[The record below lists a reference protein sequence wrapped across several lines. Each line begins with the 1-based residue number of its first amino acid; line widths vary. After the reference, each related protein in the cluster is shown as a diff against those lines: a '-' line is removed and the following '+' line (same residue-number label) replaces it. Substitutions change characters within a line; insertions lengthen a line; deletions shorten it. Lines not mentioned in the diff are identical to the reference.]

1 MNALLP
7 FLILGITAGSVYG
20 LTGTGLVLTYK
31 TSGIFNFA
39 QGAVAT
45 TGAYAFYILHDD
57 VLHLPAVPTALICVF
72 VVGPVLGL
80 GLEAMARRLADASA
94 TMQVVATIGLVLVVQ
109 GFFSA
114 TFGTLAR
121 TFPAWLP
128 QHTVNIGGAFVGVD
142 QMIITGIA
150 LAATVALFLFFR
162 LTRLGLAMRGVV
174 DNPELL
180 DLGGTSPAAVRR
192 WAWII
197 GSSFATLA
205 GILLAPSLNLD
216 AVVLTLLVVQ
226 AFGAAAIGRFS
237 SLPLTYIGGLVIG
250 IAASVATKYVVTS
263 SAALAGLPASIP
275 FIVLFLVLVFT
286 PRSRLADRRVR
297 RPRPVPRYTAPARVQ
312 LAGAVMVGAAL
323 LLVPHLVNVGQLP
336 YWSDALTQV
345 VLFLSLGLLVRTS
358 GQVSLCQAAFAAIGA
373 TTMGHL
379 TAGFGLPWGA
389 ALLLAGLA
397 AVPIGAFIAIPAIRL
412 PGVFLALATFGFGV
426 TMEQMGYPLWIMF
439 GSSSLGQAVNRP
451 SFAQGDIAY
460 YYLMLAFAV
469 LAGLLVVWLVR
480 SRLGRLLRGMA
491 DSPVALATH
500 GTSVTVT
507 RVLVFCVAA
516 FLAAVSGALF
526 GGVVHT
532 VTSAD
537 FTSFSSLTLLA
548 LLVIMPG
555 REPWYAFGAGFA
567 LVVLPSWISTGATV
581 GDWLNVAFGLAAVQ
595 VALGFAPR
603 NDRLHRF
610 LDRIGGRRPAVTG
623 PVRLWLPGPPR
634 RGLRSP
640 GRRRRA
646 AAAAEL
652 AVPSAASA
660 AANGRVAAAP
670 AAGLDLAHVTV
681 RYGGHVAVNDV
692 SLTAPVGQ
700 ITGLIGPNG
709 AGKTTLFNV
718 ASGLVRPAG
727 GTLRLHGADLSALDP
742 AARAR
747 HGLGR
752 TFQKME
758 LFDSLTVR
766 ENVSLGREA
775 GQAGR
780 RPWRHLAETSA
791 ERRRRGA
798 AAEQAMT
805 LAGIGRAGRPP
816 GSRAVHRAAAARGTG
831 PLPGG
836 PVRRAAARRAV
847 LRAGRGGDRAVRRD
861 PQRGRRGAGRRHPA
875 GGARHGA
882 GHDHLPLRPRAGLR
896 DEDLRGDHGGREF
909 QRRGPGRLPGHRAGR
924 PAATKDGE
932 VAGMLELRGIEAGY
946 GEHTVLRDVWL
957 TVQPGTVVAV
967 LGPNGAGKTTL
978 LRVVSGL
985 LRPSAGTVLLGG
997 EDVTRARPYARARRG
1012 LCHIPEGRGIYPTLT
1027 VRENLVLHSPKGD
1040 EAAALDRAVAAFP
1053 VLGEKLRQPAGQLS
1067 GGQQQMLSLVRAYL
1081 TSPKLVLVDEASM
1094 GLAPVIVDKIF
1105 EFLGEIAASGTA
1117 LLLVEQYV
1125 SRALALASHVY
1136 LLNKGGVVFS
1146 GKPRDIADDLFVH
1159 YLGIAA
1165 GAH

>member
-7 FLILGITAGSVYG
+7 FVILGITAGSVYG

-45 TGAYAFYILHDD
+45 TGAYVFYILHDD

-72 VVGPVLGL
+72 VLGPVLGL
-80 GLEAMARRLADASA
+80 GLEAMARRLAGASA
-94 TMQVVATIGLVLVVQ
+94 TMQVAATVGLVLVVQ

-128 QHTVNIGGAFVGVD
+128 QHAVSIGGAFVGED

-192 WAWII
+192 WSWII

-205 GILLAPSLNLD
+205 GILLAPTLNLD

-237 SLPLTYIGGLVIG
+237 SLPLTYLGGLVIG
-250 IAASVATKYVVTS
+250 VAASIATKYVVTA

-275 FIVLFLVLVFT
+275 FIVLFLVLLFT

-297 RPRPVPRYTAPARVQ
+297 RPRPAAAYSAPIRVQ
-312 LAGAVMVGAAL
+312 LAGAVVLGAVL
-323 LLVPHLVNVGQLP
+323 LLVPHLVNAGQLP
-336 YWSDALTQV
+336 FWSDALTQV

-379 TAGFGLPWGA
+379 TAGLGLPWGA

-426 TMEQMGYPLWIMF
+426 TMQQMGYPLWLMF
-439 GSSSLGQAVNRP
+439 GSSSLGQAVSRP

-469 LAGLLVVWLVR
+469 LAALVVVGLVR

-500 GTSVTVT
+500 GTSVVVT
-507 RVLVFCVAA
+507 RLLVFCLAA

-532 VTSAD
+532 VTSVD
-537 FTSFSSLTLLA
+537 FAAFSSLTLLA

-581 GDWLNVAFGLAAVQ
+581 SDWLNVLFGVAAVQ
-595 VALGFAPR
+595 VALGFVPR
-603 NDRLHRF
+603 NDRLHAF
-610 LDRIGGRRPAVTG
+610 LDRVGGRRASLTRQITPTARAPVTEPAAAGTG
-623 PVRLWLPGPPR
+623 GQTAVRAAGPPLTAR
-634 RGLRSP
+634 ANGGGP
-640 GRRRRA
+640 TAAGNA
-646 AAAAEL
+646 AAALTRA
-652 AVPSAASA
+652 
-660 AANGRVAAAP
+660 GP
-670 AAGLDLAHVTV
+670 ARDVTAGLDLAHVTV

-692 SLTAPVGQ
+692 SLSAPVGR

-718 ASGLVRPAG
+718 ASGLVRPGG
-727 GTLRLHGADLSALDP
+727 GTLRLHGADMAGLDP

-758 LFDSLTVR
+758 LFDSLTAG
-766 ENVSLGREA
+766 ENVSLGWEA
-775 GQAGR
+775 GRAGR
-780 RPWRHLAETSA
+780 RPWRQLAETGA
-791 ERRRRGA
+791 ERR
-798 AAEQAMT
+798 
-805 LAGIGRAGRPP
+805 
-816 GSRAVHRAAAARGTG
+816 SRS
-831 PLPGG
+831 
-836 PVRRAAARRAV
+836 
-847 LRAGRGGDRAVRRD
+847 
-861 PQRGRRGAGRRHPA
+861 
-875 GGARHGA
+875 
-882 GHDHLPLRPRAGLR
+882 
-896 DEDLRGDHGGREF
+896 
-909 QRRGPGRLPGHRAGR
+909 
-924 PAATKDGE
+924 AATD
-932 VAGMLELRGIEAGY
+932 
-946 GEHTVLRDVWL
+946 
-957 TVQPGTVVAV
+957 Q
-967 LGPNGAGKTTL
+967 
-978 LRVVSGL
+978 
-985 LRPSAGTVLLGG
+985 
-997 EDVTRARPYARARRG
+997 
-1012 LCHIPEGRGIYPTLT
+1012 
-1027 VRENLVLHSPKGD
+1027 
-1040 EAAALDRAVAAFP
+1040 
-1053 VLGEKLRQPAGQLS
+1053 
-1067 GGQQQMLSLVRAYL
+1067 
-1081 TSPKLVLVDEASM
+1081 
-1094 GLAPVIVDKIF
+1094 
-1105 EFLGEIAASGTA
+1105 
-1117 LLLVEQYV
+1117 
-1125 SRALALASHVY
+1125 ALALAGIAGLADRPVAALSTGQRRLVELARCLAGRFSVLLLDEPSSGLDGAETVRFGEILTQVVAERGVGILLVEHDMALVMSICDYVHV
-1136 LLNKGGVVFS
+1136 LDFGTKIFEGGT
-1146 GKPRDIADDLFVH
+1146 ADVASSEIVRAA
-1159 YLGIAA
+1159 YLGTEPVGRQQPKMAR
-1165 GAH
+1165 

>member
-7 FLILGITAGSVYG
+7 FVILGITAGSVYG

-45 TGAYAFYILHDD
+45 TGAYVFYILHDD

-80 GLEAMARRLADASA
+80 GMEAMARRLADASA
-94 TMQVVATIGLVLVVQ
+94 TMKVVATVGLVLVVQ

-128 QHTVNIGGAFVGVD
+128 QHTFDIGGVFIGED

-150 LAATVALFLFFR
+150 LAATVALFVFFR
-162 LTRLGLAMRGVV
+162 QTRLGLAMRGVV

-197 GSSFATLA
+197 GSSFAVLA
-205 GILLAPSLNLD
+205 GILLAPTLNLD
-216 AVVLTLLVVQ
+216 ATVLTLLVVQ

-237 SLPLTYIGGLVIG
+237 SLPLTYVGGLVVG
-250 IAASVATKYVVTS
+250 IIASVATKYVVTA

-275 FIVLFLVLVFT
+275 FIVLFLVLIFT
-286 PRSRLADRRVR
+286 PRSKLADRRVS
-297 RPRPVPRYTAPARVQ
+297 RPRPTAAYAAPARVQ
-312 LAGAVMVGAAL
+312 LAGAVVLAVVL
-323 LLVPHLVNVGQLP
+323 LAVPHLVNAGQLP
-336 YWSDALTQV
+336 YWSDGLSQV

-358 GQVSLCQAAFAAIGA
+358 GQVSLCQAVFAAIGA

-426 TMEQMGYPLWIMF
+426 TMQQMGYPLWIMF

-451 SFAQGDIAY
+451 SFASGDIAY
-460 YYLMLAFAV
+460 YYLVLAFAAV
-469 LAGLLVVWLVR
+469 AGLLVVWLVR

-500 GTSVTVT
+500 GTSVVVT
-507 RVLVFCVAA
+507 RVLVFCIAA

-532 VTSAD
+532 VTSSD
-537 FTSFSSLTLLA
+537 FTAFSSLTLLA

-567 LVVLPSWISTGATV
+567 LVIIPSWISTGGTV
-581 GDWLNVAFGLAAVQ
+581 GDWLNVAFGAAAVQ
-595 VALGFAPR
+595 VAIGLVPR
-603 NDRLHRF
+603 NERLHRL
-610 LDRIGGRRPAVTG
+610 LDRIGGRRASASPPPNAPEPAEAPET
-623 PVRLWLPGPPR
+623 
-634 RGLRSP
+634 
-640 GRRRRA
+640 
-646 AAAAEL
+646 
-652 AVPSAASA
+652 SA
-660 AANGRVAAAP
+660 AAQAVNGSGAAVSRLVRDHKTA

-692 SLTAPVGQ
+692 SITAPVGR

-718 ASGLVRPAG
+718 ASGLLRPAV
-727 GTLRLHGADLSALDP
+727 GTPRLHGMDMSTLDP

-747 HGLGR
+747 LGLGR

-758 LFDSLTVR
+758 LFDSLTTIQ
-766 ENVSLGREA
+766 NVSLGREA

-780 RPWRHLAETSA
+780 RPWRHVAETRRDRN
-791 ERRRRGA
+791 RRRA
-798 AAEQAMT
+798 ATEQAMA
-805 LAGIGRAGRPP
+805 LAGIADLADRP
-816 GSRAVHRAAAARGTG
+816 VAALSTG
-831 PLPGG
+831 
-836 PVRRAAARRAV
+836 
-847 LRAGRGGDRAVRRD
+847 
-861 PQRGRRGAGRRHPA
+861 
-875 GGARHGA
+875 
-882 GHDHLPLRPRAGLR
+882 
-896 DEDLRGDHGGREF
+896 
-909 QRRGPGRLPGHRAGR
+909 QRRLAELARCLAGEF
-924 PAATKDGE
+924 D
-932 VAGMLELRGIEAGY
+932 
-946 GEHTVLRDVWL
+946 
-957 TVQPGTVVAV
+957 
-967 LGPNGAGKTTL
+967 
-978 LRVVSGL
+978 
-985 LRPSAGTVLLGG
+985 VLL
-997 EDVTRARPYARARRG
+997 
-1012 LCHIPEGRGIYPTLT
+1012 L
-1027 VRENLVLHSPKGD
+1027 D
-1040 EAAALDRAVAAFP
+1040 EPSSGLDRAETQRFGAVLTRVVAERGVGILLVEHDMALVMNICDYVH
-1053 VLGEKLRQPAGQLS
+1053 VLDFG
-1067 GGQQQMLSLVRAYL
+1067 
-1081 TSPKLVLVDEASM
+1081 T
-1094 GLAPVIVDKIF
+1094 KIF
-1105 EFLGEIAASGTA
+1105 EGTTADVSSSDTVRAA
-1117 LLLVEQYV
+1117 
-1125 SRALALASHVY
+1125 
-1136 LLNKGGVVFS
+1136 
-1146 GKPRDIADDLFVH
+1146 
-1159 YLGIAA
+1159 YLGTEPVGQPQPKIAR
-1165 GAH
+1165 

>member
-7 FLILGITAGSVYG
+7 FVILGITAGSVYG

-45 TGAYAFYILHDD
+45 TGAYVFYILHDD

-80 GLEAMARRLADASA
+80 GMEAMARRLAEASA
-94 TMQVVATIGLVLVVQ
+94 TMKVVATVGVVLVVQ

-128 QHTVNIGGAFVGVD
+128 QHTFGIGGVFIGAD

-197 GSSFATLA
+197 GSSFAVLA
-205 GILLAPSLNLD
+205 GVLLAPTLNLD
-216 AVVLTLLVVQ
+216 ATVLTLLVVQ

-237 SLPLTYIGGLVIG
+237 SLPLTYAGGLAVG
-250 IAASVATKYVVTS
+250 IMASVATKYVVTA

-275 FIVLFLVLVFT
+275 FIVLFLVLIFT
-286 PRSRLADRRVR
+286 PRSKLADRRVS
-297 RPRPVPRYTAPARVQ
+297 RPRPAAVYAAPARVQ
-312 LAGAVMVGAAL
+312 LAGAAVLGVVL
-323 LLVPHLVNVGQLP
+323 LAVPHLVNAGQLP
-336 YWSDALTQV
+336 YWSDGLSQV

-460 YYLMLAFAV
+460 YYLVLVFAV
-469 LAGLLVVWLVR
+469 AAGLLVVWLVR

-500 GTSVTVT
+500 GTSVVVT
-507 RVLVFCVAA
+507 RVLVFCLAA
-516 FLAAVSGALF
+516 FLAGISGALF

-532 VTSAD
+532 VTSSD
-537 FTSFSSLTLLA
+537 FTAFSSLTLLA

-555 REPWYAFGAGFA
+555 REPWYAFAAGFA
-567 LVVLPSWISTGATV
+567 LVIIPSWISTGGTV
-581 GDWLNVAFGLAAVQ
+581 GDWLNVLFGAAAVQ
-595 VALGFAPR
+595 VAIGLVPR
-603 NDRLHRF
+603 NERLHGF
-610 LDRIGGRRPAVTG
+610 LDRIGGRRPAPATASASG
-623 PVRLWLPGPPR
+623 EP
-634 RGLRSP
+634 SQ
-640 GRRRRA
+640 
-646 AAAAEL
+646 AEETR
-652 AVPSAASA
+652 VPA
-660 AANGRVAAAP
+660 AANGSGPGVGRPGEDRKTP

-681 RYGGHVAVNDV
+681 RYGGHLAVNDV
-692 SLTAPVGQ
+692 SLTAPVGR

-727 GTLRLHGADLSALDP
+727 GTPRLHGADMSTLDP

-747 HGLGR
+747 QGLGR

-758 LFDSLTVR
+758 LFDSLTTIQ
-766 ENVSLGREA
+766 NVSLGREA

-780 RPWRHLAETSA
+780 RPWRHVAETRR
-791 ERRRRGA
+791 ERHSRDA
-798 AAEQAMT
+798 ATEQAMALT
-805 LAGIGRAGRPP
+805 GIADLADRPVAALSTGQRRLAELARCLAGDFDM
-816 GSRAVHRAAAARGTG
+816 
-831 PLPGG
+831 L
-836 PVRRAAARRAV
+836 
-847 LRAGRGGDRAVRRD
+847 L
-861 PQRGRRGAGRRHPA
+861 
-875 GGARHGA
+875 
-882 GHDHLPLRPRAGLR
+882 L
-896 DEDLRGDHGGREF
+896 DE
-909 QRRGPGRLPGHRAGR
+909 PS
-924 PAATKDGE
+924 
-932 VAGMLELRGIEAGY
+932 
-946 GEHTVLRDVWL
+946 
-957 TVQPGTVVAV
+957 
-967 LGPNGAGKTTL
+967 
-978 LRVVSGL
+978 SG
-985 LRPSAGTVLLGG
+985 
-997 EDVTRARPYARARRG
+997 
-1012 LCHIPEGRGIYPTLT
+1012 
-1027 VRENLVLHSPKGD
+1027 
-1040 EAAALDRAVAAFP
+1040 LDRAETMRFGAVLTRVVAERGVGILLVEHDMALVMNICDYVHVLDFGTKIFEGTAADTSSSDIVRAAYLGTEP
-1053 VLGEKLRQPAGQLS
+1053 V
-1067 GGQQQMLSLVRAYL
+1067 GQQQ
-1081 TSPKLVLVDEASM
+1081 PKMA
-1094 GLAPVIVDKIF
+1094 
-1105 EFLGEIAASGTA
+1105 
-1117 LLLVEQYV
+1117 
-1125 SRALALASHVY
+1125 R
-1136 LLNKGGVVFS
+1136 
-1146 GKPRDIADDLFVH
+1146 
-1159 YLGIAA
+1159 
-1165 GAH
+1165 

>member
-7 FLILGITAGSVYG
+7 FVILGITAGSVYG

-45 TGAYAFYILHDD
+45 TGAYVFYILHDD

-80 GLEAMARRLADASA
+80 GMEAMARRLAEASA
-94 TMQVVATIGLVLVVQ
+94 TMKVVATVGVVLVVQ

-128 QHTVNIGGAFVGVD
+128 QHTFGIGGVFIGAD

-197 GSSFATLA
+197 GSSFAVLA
-205 GILLAPSLNLD
+205 GVLLAPTLNLD
-216 AVVLTLLVVQ
+216 ATVLTLLVVQ

-237 SLPLTYIGGLVIG
+237 SLPLTYAGGLAVG
-250 IAASVATKYVVTS
+250 IMASVATKYVVTA

-275 FIVLFLVLVFT
+275 FIVLFLVLIFT
-286 PRSRLADRRVR
+286 PRSKLADRRVS
-297 RPRPVPRYTAPARVQ
+297 RPRPAAVYAAPARVQ
-312 LAGAVMVGAAL
+312 LAGAAVLGVVL
-323 LLVPHLVNVGQLP
+323 LAVPHLVNAGQLP
-336 YWSDALTQV
+336 YWSDGLSQV

-460 YYLMLAFAV
+460 YYLVLAFAV
-469 LAGLLVVWLVR
+469 AAGLLVVWLVR

-500 GTSVTVT
+500 GTSVVVT
-507 RVLVFCVAA
+507 RVLVFCLAA
-516 FLAAVSGALF
+516 FLAGISGALF

-532 VTSAD
+532 VTSSD
-537 FTSFSSLTLLA
+537 FTAFSSLTLLA

-555 REPWYAFGAGFA
+555 REPWYAFAAGFA
-567 LVVLPSWISTGATV
+567 LVIIPSWISTGGTV
-581 GDWLNVAFGLAAVQ
+581 GDWLNVLFGAAAVQ
-595 VALGFAPR
+595 VAIGLVPR
-603 NDRLHRF
+603 NERLHGF
-610 LDRIGGRRPAVTG
+610 LDRIGGRRPAPATASASG
-623 PVRLWLPGPPR
+623 EP
-634 RGLRSP
+634 SQ
-640 GRRRRA
+640 
-646 AAAAEL
+646 AEETR
-652 AVPSAASA
+652 VPA
-660 AANGRVAAAP
+660 AANGSGPGVGRPGEDRKTP

-681 RYGGHVAVNDV
+681 RYGGHLAVNDV
-692 SLTAPVGQ
+692 SLTAPVGR

-727 GTLRLHGADLSALDP
+727 GTPRLHGADMSTLDP

-747 HGLGR
+747 QGLGR

-758 LFDSLTVR
+758 LFDSLTTR

-780 RPWRHLAETSA
+780 RPWRHVAETRR
-791 ERRRRGA
+791 ERHSRDA
-798 AAEQAMT
+798 ATEQAMALT
-805 LAGIGRAGRPP
+805 GIADLADRPVAALSTGQRRLAELARCLAGDFDM
-816 GSRAVHRAAAARGTG
+816 
-831 PLPGG
+831 L
-836 PVRRAAARRAV
+836 
-847 LRAGRGGDRAVRRD
+847 L
-861 PQRGRRGAGRRHPA
+861 
-875 GGARHGA
+875 
-882 GHDHLPLRPRAGLR
+882 L
-896 DEDLRGDHGGREF
+896 DE
-909 QRRGPGRLPGHRAGR
+909 PS
-924 PAATKDGE
+924 
-932 VAGMLELRGIEAGY
+932 
-946 GEHTVLRDVWL
+946 
-957 TVQPGTVVAV
+957 
-967 LGPNGAGKTTL
+967 
-978 LRVVSGL
+978 SG
-985 LRPSAGTVLLGG
+985 
-997 EDVTRARPYARARRG
+997 
-1012 LCHIPEGRGIYPTLT
+1012 
-1027 VRENLVLHSPKGD
+1027 
-1040 EAAALDRAVAAFP
+1040 LDRAETMRFGAVLTRVVAERGVGILLVEHDMALVMNICDYVHVLDFGTKIFEGTAADTSSSDIVRAAYLGTEP
-1053 VLGEKLRQPAGQLS
+1053 V
-1067 GGQQQMLSLVRAYL
+1067 GQQQ
-1081 TSPKLVLVDEASM
+1081 PKMA
-1094 GLAPVIVDKIF
+1094 
-1105 EFLGEIAASGTA
+1105 
-1117 LLLVEQYV
+1117 
-1125 SRALALASHVY
+1125 R
-1136 LLNKGGVVFS
+1136 
-1146 GKPRDIADDLFVH
+1146 
-1159 YLGIAA
+1159 
-1165 GAH
+1165 

>member
-7 FLILGITAGSVYG
+7 FVILGITAGSVYG

-45 TGAYAFYILHDD
+45 TGAYVFYILHDD

-80 GLEAMARRLADASA
+80 GMEAMARRLAEASA
-94 TMQVVATIGLVLVVQ
+94 TMKVVATVGVVLVVQ

-128 QHTVNIGGAFVGVD
+128 QHTFGIGGVFIGAD

-197 GSSFATLA
+197 GSSFAVLA
-205 GILLAPSLNLD
+205 GVLLAPTLNLD
-216 AVVLTLLVVQ
+216 ATVLTLLVVQ

-237 SLPLTYIGGLVIG
+237 SLPLTYAGGLAVG
-250 IAASVATKYVVTS
+250 IMASVATKYVVTA

-275 FIVLFLVLVFT
+275 FIVLFLVLIFT
-286 PRSRLADRRVR
+286 PRSKLADRRVS
-297 RPRPVPRYTAPARVQ
+297 RPRPAAVYAAPARVQ
-312 LAGAVMVGAAL
+312 LAGAAVLGVVL
-323 LLVPHLVNVGQLP
+323 LAVPHLVNAGQLP
-336 YWSDALTQV
+336 YWSDGLSQV

-460 YYLMLAFAV
+460 YYLVLAFAV
-469 LAGLLVVWLVR
+469 AAGLLVVWLVR

-500 GTSVTVT
+500 GTSVVVT
-507 RVLVFCVAA
+507 RVLVFCLAA
-516 FLAAVSGALF
+516 FLAGLSGALF

-532 VTSAD
+532 VTSSD
-537 FTSFSSLTLLA
+537 FTAFSSLTLLA

-555 REPWYAFGAGFA
+555 REPWYAFAAGFA
-567 LVVLPSWISTGATV
+567 LVIIPSWISTGGTV
-581 GDWLNVAFGLAAVQ
+581 GDWLNVLFGAAAVQ
-595 VALGFAPR
+595 VAIGLVPR
-603 NDRLHRF
+603 NERLHGF
-610 LDRIGGRRPAVTG
+610 LDRIGGRRPAPATASASG
-623 PVRLWLPGPPR
+623 EP
-634 RGLRSP
+634 SQ
-640 GRRRRA
+640 
-646 AAAAEL
+646 AEETR
-652 AVPSAASA
+652 VPA
-660 AANGRVAAAP
+660 AANGSGPGVGRPGEDRKTP

-681 RYGGHVAVNDV
+681 RYGGHLAVNDV
-692 SLTAPVGQ
+692 SLTAPVGR

-727 GTLRLHGADLSALDP
+727 GTPRLHGADMSTLDP

-747 HGLGR
+747 QGLGR

-758 LFDSLTVR
+758 LFDSLTTIQ
-766 ENVSLGREA
+766 NVSLGREA

-780 RPWRHLAETSA
+780 RPWRHVAETRR
-791 ERRRRGA
+791 ERHSRDA
-798 AAEQAMT
+798 ATEQAMALT
-805 LAGIGRAGRPP
+805 GIADLADRPVAALSTGQRRLAELARCLAGDFDM
-816 GSRAVHRAAAARGTG
+816 
-831 PLPGG
+831 L
-836 PVRRAAARRAV
+836 
-847 LRAGRGGDRAVRRD
+847 L
-861 PQRGRRGAGRRHPA
+861 
-875 GGARHGA
+875 
-882 GHDHLPLRPRAGLR
+882 L
-896 DEDLRGDHGGREF
+896 DE
-909 QRRGPGRLPGHRAGR
+909 PS
-924 PAATKDGE
+924 
-932 VAGMLELRGIEAGY
+932 
-946 GEHTVLRDVWL
+946 
-957 TVQPGTVVAV
+957 
-967 LGPNGAGKTTL
+967 
-978 LRVVSGL
+978 SG
-985 LRPSAGTVLLGG
+985 
-997 EDVTRARPYARARRG
+997 
-1012 LCHIPEGRGIYPTLT
+1012 
-1027 VRENLVLHSPKGD
+1027 
-1040 EAAALDRAVAAFP
+1040 LDRAETMRFGAVLTRVVAERGVGILLVEHDMALVMNICDYVHVLDFGTKIFEGTAADTSSSDIVRAAYLGTEP
-1053 VLGEKLRQPAGQLS
+1053 V
-1067 GGQQQMLSLVRAYL
+1067 GQQQ
-1081 TSPKLVLVDEASM
+1081 PKMA
-1094 GLAPVIVDKIF
+1094 
-1105 EFLGEIAASGTA
+1105 
-1117 LLLVEQYV
+1117 
-1125 SRALALASHVY
+1125 R
-1136 LLNKGGVVFS
+1136 
-1146 GKPRDIADDLFVH
+1146 
-1159 YLGIAA
+1159 
-1165 GAH
+1165 

>member
-7 FLILGITAGSVYG
+7 FVILGITAGSVYG

-57 VLHLPAVPTALICVF
+57 VLHLPAIPTALICVF
-72 VVGPVLGL
+72 VLGPVLGL

-128 QHTVNIGGAFVGVD
+128 QHAVKVGGVFVGED
-142 QMIITGIA
+142 QMIITGVA

-162 LTRLGLAMRGVV
+162 RTRLGLAMRGVV

-180 DLGGTSPAAVRR
+180 DLGGTSPAMVRR

-205 GILLAPSLNLD
+205 GVLLAPTLNLD
-216 AVVLTLLVVQ
+216 ATVLTLLVVQ

-237 SLPLTYIGGLVIG
+237 SLPLTYIGGLVVG

-275 FIVLFLVLVFT
+275 FIVLFLVLIFT
-286 PRSRLADRRVR
+286 PRSRLASRRVS
-297 RPRPVPRYTAPARVQ
+297 RPRPAAVYAAPARVQ
-312 LAGAVMVGAAL
+312 IAGAVVLGAVL
-323 LLVPHLVNVGQLP
+323 LIVPHLVNSAQLP
-336 YWSDALTQV
+336 YWSDGVTQV

-379 TAGFGLPWGA
+379 TAGFGLPWGV

-397 AVPIGAFIAIPAIRL
+397 AVPVGAFIAIPAIRL
-412 PGVFLALATFGFGV
+412 PGVFLALATFGFAV
-426 TMEQMGYPLWIMF
+426 TMQQMGYPLWIMF

-460 YYLMLAFAV
+460 YYLALAFAV
-469 LAGLLVVWLVR
+469 AAGLLVVWLVR
-480 SRLGRLLRGMA
+480 SRLGRLLRGLA

-500 GTSVTVT
+500 GTSVVVT
-507 RVLVFCVAA
+507 RVLVFCISA

-532 VTSAD
+532 VTSSSFAA
-537 FTSFSSLTLLA
+537 FSSLTLLA
-548 LLVIMPG
+548 LLVLIPG
-555 REPWYAFGAGFA
+555 REPWYAFGAAFA
-567 LVVLPSWISTGATV
+567 LVIIPSWISTGTTV
-581 GDWLNVAFGLAAVQ
+581 NDWLNVLFGASAVQ
-595 VALGFAPR
+595 VAMGFTPR
-603 NDRLHRF
+603 NQRLHRF
-610 LDRIGGRRPAVTG
+610 LDRIGGRRTAPVVTEPAAPALAPATLEAGASRV
-623 PVRLWLPGPPR
+623 P
-634 RGLRSP
+634 
-640 GRRRRA
+640 A
-646 AAAAEL
+646 AK
-652 AVPSAASA
+652 A
-660 AANGRVAAAP
+660 AANGGVSHSGRASR
-670 AAGLDLAHVTV
+670 AGLDLAHVTV
-681 RYGGHVAVNDV
+681 RYGGHVAVSDV
-692 SLTAPVGQ
+692 SLTAPVGR

-727 GTLRLHGADLSALDP
+727 GTLRLHGADLAGLDP

-780 RPWRHLAETSA
+780 RPWRHVTETRT
-791 ERRRRGA
+791 ERNRRSE
-798 AAEQAMT
+798 AAEQAMA
-805 LAGIGRAGRPP
+805 LAGIADLAGRP
-816 GSRAVHRAAAARGTG
+816 VAALSTGQRRLAELARCLAGEFDMLLLDEPSSGLDGAETERFGQVLTQVAAE
-831 PLPGG
+831 
-836 PVRRAAARRAV
+836 
-847 LRAGRGGDRAVRRD
+847 
-861 PQRGRRGAGRRHPA
+861 RGAGILLVE
-875 GGARHGA
+875 
-882 GHDHLPLRPRAGLR
+882 HDMALVMSICDYVH
-896 DEDLRGDHGGREF
+896 
-909 QRRGPGRLPGHRAGR
+909 
-924 PAATKDGE
+924 
-932 VAGMLELRGIEAGY
+932 
-946 GEHTVLRDVWL
+946 VLDF
-957 TVQPGTVVAV
+957 GT
-967 LGPNGAGKTTL
+967 
-978 LRVVSGL
+978 
-985 LRPSAGTVLLGG
+985 
-997 EDVTRARPYARARRG
+997 
-1012 LCHIPEGRGIYPTLT
+1012 
-1027 VRENLVLHSPKGD
+1027 
-1040 EAAALDRAVAAFP
+1040 
-1053 VLGEKLRQPAGQLS
+1053 
-1067 GGQQQMLSLVRAYL
+1067 
-1081 TSPKLVLVDEASM
+1081 
-1094 GLAPVIVDKIF
+1094 KIF
-1105 EFLGEIAASGTA
+1105 EGTTADVSSSDQVRAA
-1117 LLLVEQYV
+1117 
-1125 SRALALASHVY
+1125 
-1136 LLNKGGVVFS
+1136 
-1146 GKPRDIADDLFVH
+1146 
-1159 YLGIAA
+1159 YLGTEPVGPPQPRMAR
-1165 GAH
+1165 